1 MSTWHAVLAFIG
13 AVCAAA
19 VVVTSGGP
27 TWVAVLVVAFGVA
40 AVGFALAARR
50 ERMKR

>member
-13 AVCAAA
+13 AVCAAT

-27 TWVAVLVVAFGVA
+27 TWLVVVVVAFGVA
-40 AVGFALAARR
+40 AVAFALVARR